1 MRIGRVAG
9 VFAFCAMLILPAAT
23 KAACVLGNSLGSRE
37 FSMPRNSVCL
47 IKRTEVFNKLISM
60 RVSVKP
66 KLGQFGQSSVY
77 EFAYR
82 SGNVAGDDYFEYI
95 SVQAAR
101 NGPAKEYRVRNVV
114 HITP

>member
-1 MRIGRVAG
+1 MSR
-9 VFAFCAMLILPAAT
+9 LPAAFVLCVALISSAT
-23 KAACVLGNSLGSRE
+23 ARAACVLGNSLGSRE

-47 IKRTEVFNKLISM
+47 IKRTVVFRKLVSM
-60 RVSVKP
+60 RVKVPP
-66 KLGQFGQSSVY
+66 KLGQFGQTSVY

-95 SVQAAR
+95 SVEQPK
-101 NGPAKEYRVRNVV
+101 NGPPEDHRVRNVV